1 MKGPYELVIK
11 IILVLLNTDLN
22 RDKFVTI
29 HQMNIQSLAIEQFK
43 VKQNLYN

>member
-29 HQMNIQSLAIEQFK
+29 YQMNIQSLAIELFK
-43 VKQNLYN
+43 FKQNLYN